1 LHLLMIGDI
10 VGRPGRR
17 AVKQNLPE
25 ILSTMKVDM
34 VIANGEN
41 AAGGNGITR
50 EIARELFSCGVDVIT
65 MGNHVWNQ
73 KEIYTYIDRE
83 ARIIRPANY
92 PPGTPGSGCGVFTAQ
107 NGVRLGVMNMSGRV
121 FMQDLDCPFR
131 KADEMVDRLK
141 EEVGIVFMDFHAEA
155 SSEKVAMGWH
165 MDGRAS
171 AVCGTH
177 THVQTADEKVLPGG
191 TAYISDV
198 GMTGPADSV
207 IGVKKD
213 IVIEK
218 FITQMPRRFEVA
230 EGLYQFNAVLVEID
244 DVSSRALSIRRIQ
257 NFE

>member
-1 LHLLMIGDI
+1 MHLLMIGDI

-25 ILSTMKVDM
+25 ILGSMKVDM

-83 ARIIRPANY
+83 SRIIRPANY

-107 NGVRLGVMNMSGRV
+107 NGIRLGVINLSGRV

-131 KADEMVDRLK
+131 KADELVGRLK

-171 AVCGTH
+171 VVCGTH

-244 DVSSRALSIRRIQ
+244 DASSRALSIRRIQ

>member
-1 LHLLMIGDI
+1 MHLLMIGDI

-25 ILSTMKVDM
+25 ILGSMKVDM

-83 ARIIRPANY
+83 SRIIRPANY

-107 NGVRLGVMNMSGRV
+107 NGIRLGVINLSGRV

-131 KADEMVDRLK
+131 KADELVGRLK

>member
-1 LHLLMIGDI
+1 MIGDI

-25 ILSTMKVDM
+25 LVNSLKLDM

-50 EIARELFSCGVDVIT
+50 EIALELFACGVDVIT

-73 KEIYTYIDRE
+73 KEIFSYIDKE
-83 ARIIRPANY
+83 ARIIRPGNY
-92 PPGTPGSGCGVFTAQ
+92 PPGTPGSGYVVYTAR
-107 NGVRLGVMNMSGRV
+107 NGVRLGVVNLSGRV

-131 KADEMVDRLK
+131 KADELVGRLK
-141 EEVGIVFMDFHAEA
+141 EEVDIIFMDFHAEA

-165 MDGRAS
+165 MDGRVS

-177 THVQTADEKVLPGG
+177 THVQTADERVLPGG

-218 FITQMPRRFEVA
+218 FITQLPRRFEVA
-230 EGLYQFNAVLVEID
+230 EGLYQFNAVLVELD
-244 DVSSRALSIRRIQ
+244 EVSSRALSIRRIQ